1 MKNQY
6 NLQTS
11 FVEVETTEEHKG
23 YTYGVQAA
31 LPAQNEHCQ

>member
-1 MKNQY
+1 MRSQY
-6 NLQTS
+6 DLQT
-11 FVEVETTEEHKG
+11 FFGEVETTEEHKG